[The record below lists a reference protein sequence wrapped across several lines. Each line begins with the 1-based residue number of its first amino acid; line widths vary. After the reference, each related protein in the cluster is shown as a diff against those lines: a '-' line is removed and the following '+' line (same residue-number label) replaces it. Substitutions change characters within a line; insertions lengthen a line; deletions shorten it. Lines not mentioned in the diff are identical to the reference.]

1 MSRSN
6 HFSPS
11 KPTKKQV
18 GKFGPVRFAKRTEKQ
33 EFGAGKKEYIICKNC
48 QIAYYDKRWH
58 HNLSDDK
65 HIEKNIDKKKLNF
78 VLCPACQIIKNK
90 QYEGIIFVYDVPEK
104 IKEEMIH
111 LVKNMGQTAFEIDPL
126 DRVSKIKESKN
137 IIEVWTTEN
146 QLAKKIANKL
156 KSTFPQQ
163 LGDKKIKFSGEGS
176 DVIMVTIGDSKE
188 ENKPGKTK
196 KVVKSKKR

>member
-18 GKFGPVRFAKRTEKQ
+18 EKFGPMRFPQRTGKQ
-33 EFGAGKKEYIICKNC
+33 EFGAGKKEYIICKTC

-78 VLCPACQIIKNK
+78 VLCPACQMIKNK

-104 IKEEMIH
+104 IKEEMIN

-126 DRVSKIKESKN
+126 DRVSKIKESKGC
-137 IIEVWTTEN
+137 IEVWTTEN
-146 QLAKKIANKL
+146 QLAKKIARKI
-156 KSTFPQQ
+156 KSTFPNQ
-163 LGDKKIKFSGEGS
+163 LGDKKIKFSGEES
-176 DVIMVTIGDSKE
+176 DVTMVLIGAPE
-188 ENKPGKTK
+188 ETK
-196 KVVKSKKR
+196 KAKKK